1 VTSGPSLGLS
11 PQSPDINTKPT
22 FVSPNP
28 FTPLVKEEPRYSP
41 LAYIDVEFKD
51 PEKEEWRPTRALIDC
66 GGQGSFINSN
76 LSKNCQL
83 PRKLKQHPI
92 SLVLADGSHSQA
104 GHITHYNPLVLKTA
118 DHEENIGLDVSPTS
132 HDIIL
137 GMPWLEKHDPAVRFG
152 QRTIT
157 FDSAFC
163 QKECTHHGRV
173 LPLHTEPQPSC
184 PSPNL
189 STLREPSPSSNRSTS
204 RRAVFHTPPP
214 VSIIGAAAFAHLC
227 NQPDTQLFT
236 VSFSPETME
245 LSNIATHGTETDPD
259 LSNIPPEYHEFAELF
274 SKREAEKLPPH
285 RPYDHEI
292 PLVPGAKPP
301 FGTIYSMSPT
311 ELETLRKYVEENLA
325 KGFLRHSQSPC
336 GAPVLFVKK
345 SDGTLRL
352 CVDYRGLNKI
362 TIKNRYPLPLI
373 AELLDRISRAKYFT
387 KFDVRDGYNR
397 LRVASGE
404 EWKTAFRCRY
414 GLFEYTVMPF
424 GLCNAPGTFQHY
436 MNDTFRD
443 FLDQFLIVYL
453 DDLLIYSDNLAEHKR
468 HVRMVLER
476 LRDAGLCLK
485 PSKCQF
491 HVQEV
496 AFLGF
501 IVSSEGVRM
510 DPSKVAAI
518 AEWPVP
524 KSVHDIRVFL
534 GLANFYRRFIKD
546 FSKVSAPITAL
557 LKKNKKFQWGTA
569 AQQAFDQL
577 RNAFTSDPILHHFDP
592 KLATVLEADASDYA
606 LGAVISQRDPET
618 GLLHPITFYSRKFN
632 SAELN
637 YEIYD
642 KEMLAI
648 VESMDRYRHYFEGLG
663 HKTTVLSD
671 HRNLSWFTETKMYNR
686 RQARW
691 AEKLARF
698 DFVITFRPG
707 KQSGKPD
714 ALSRRPDYTLG
725 DNKEARTI
733 TFLKPEQFDTH
744 SFELN
749 SAVVESL
756 GTNEERAEAIRNA
769 LPADPQIGPHLNYL
783 RDPSITRP
791 DDVAEYLRPFSIDRE
806 GLVLRNGLIYVP
818 EGDSLKV
825 AILREGHDAKTAGHL
840 GQAKTLE
847 IISRDYHW
855 PGMRQFVNDYI

>member
-1 VTSGPSLGLS
+1 M
-11 PQSPDINTKPT
+11 
-22 FVSPNP
+22 
-28 FTPLVKEEPRYSP
+28 R
-41 LAYIDVEFKD
+41 
-51 PEKEEWRPTRALIDC
+51 
-66 GGQGSFINSN
+66 
-76 LSKNCQL
+76 
-83 PRKLKQHPI
+83 
-92 SLVLADGSHSQA
+92 
-104 GHITHYNPLVLKTA
+104 
-118 DHEENIGLDVSPTS
+118 
-132 HDIIL
+132 
-137 GMPWLEKHDPAVRFG
+137 
-152 QRTIT
+152 
-157 FDSAFC
+157 
-163 QKECTHHGRV
+163 
-173 LPLHTEPQPSC
+173 
-184 PSPNL
+184 
-189 STLREPSPSSNRSTS
+189 
-204 RRAVFHTPPP
+204 PP
-214 VSIIGAAAFAHLC
+214 VSQRALPSHDAQPSRITTQSPPVSQGAPC
-227 NQPDTQLFT
+227 NGHISHYKPITLSARYMTGIPVGYHDPVGILATRFRSGHIDLQIRSGSDYLGLLDIPVRSRPERILE
-236 VSFSPETME
+236 VIRSGPGFSGPE
-245 LSNIATHGTETDPD
+245 SDRN
-259 LSNIPPEYHEFAELF
+259 
-274 SKREAEKLPPH
+274 R
-285 RPYDHEI
+285 
-292 PLVPGAKPP
+292 
-301 FGTIYSMSPT
+301 IYS
-311 ELETLRKYVEENLA
+311 
-325 KGFLRHSQSPC
+325 
-336 GAPVLFVKK
+336 
-345 SDGTLRL
+345 GTL
-352 CVDYRGLNKI
+352 
-362 TIKNRYPLPLI
+362 
-373 AELLDRISRAKYFT
+373 
-387 KFDVRDGYNR
+387 
-397 LRVASGE
+397 
-404 EWKTAFRCRY
+404 
-414 GLFEYTVMPF
+414 
-424 GLCNAPGTFQHY
+424 
-436 MNDTFRD
+436 
-443 FLDQFLIVYL
+443 
-453 DDLLIYSDNLAEHKR
+453 
-468 HVRMVLER
+468 
-476 LRDAGLCLK
+476 
-485 PSKCQF
+485 PSLF
-491 HVQEV
+491 HVHEV

-501 IVSSEGVRM
+501 IVSSEGIRM

-618 GLLHPITFYSRKFN
+618 GLLHPITFYSCKFN

-783 RDPSITRP
+783 QDPSITRP

-818 EGDSLKV
+818 EVDSLKL
-825 AILREGHDAKTAGHL
+825 AILRECHDAKTAGHL
-840 GQAKTLE
+840 GQAKTLDRK
-847 IISRDYHW
+847 S
-855 PGMRQFVNDYI
+855 V